1 MRVEINSS
9 ELKDIVSLMEPV
21 SSLEGAI
28 IPYELMI
35 SQIGLVS
42 QSFSVGAKVPL
53 PESIDSCLGITL
65 YKQFF
70 EIVRSL
76 PSDQTVK
83 IEVTGSTM
91 TMKCGS
97 IDCSFTLHPTEIN
110 SMWTDEPKFDTSI
123 LLPKSFP
130 SLLKK
135 GASIAS
141 KSVSNPHLKYV
152 HLTPFGLEAANGPR
166 AWKSEFHSF
175 EFNGSLVFDIDVAQ
189 CLSKYEFNLLKVSED
204 ILEFGSEGSSLIVRV
219 RPAGITFHELG
230 WFWSN
235 VNDAVL
241 YDRSTLPM
249 IEPVIKR
256 ASLFLNDENFVRI
269 KKEGS
274 ILSVEGESSY
284 GKFHEQLEC
293 DDDNLIFDIRIDH
306 KFLLNEFDNCNKF
319 GLAELNSVGMLILQK
334 EDEESRQ
341 TYVVALAR
349 R

>member
-1 MRVEINSS
+1 MQMEINSN
-9 ELKDIVSLMEPV
+9 ELKDIANLMEPV
-21 SSLEGAI
+21 SSLGGTI
-28 IPYELMI
+28 IPYRLMI
-35 SQIGLVS
+35 SPIGLIS

-53 PESIDSCLGITL
+53 PESIDSCLGIVL

-70 EIVRSL
+70 EIVSAL

-83 IEVTGSTM
+83 IEVTESIM

-97 IDCSFTLHPTEIN
+97 IDCSFTLHPTEVN

-135 GASIAS
+135 GAFIAS
-141 KSVSNPHLKYV
+141 KSVSNLSLKYV
-152 HLTPFGLEAANGPR
+152 HLTPFGLEAADGPR

-175 EFNGSLVFDIDVAQ
+175 KLNRSLVFDIDAAQ

-204 ILEFGSEGSSLIVRV
+204 ILEFGSEGSNLAVRV
-219 RPAGITFHELG
+219 RPAGTIFPKLD
-230 WFWSN
+230 WFWNNVSN
-235 VNDAVL
+235 AVL

-256 ASLFLNDENFVRI
+256 ASLFLSDENFVRI
-269 KKEGS
+269 KKEGP

-293 DDDNLIFDIRIDH
+293 GDDLIFDIRINH

-319 GLAELNSVGMLILQK
+319 GLAELNSTGMLILQK

-349 R
+349 

>member
-1 MRVEINSS
+1 MRMEINSN

-21 SSLEGAI
+21 SSLGGAI
-28 IPYELMI
+28 IPYQLII
-35 SQIGLVS
+35 SPIGLIS

-53 PESIDSCLGITL
+53 PESIDSCLSIVL
-65 YKQFF
+65 YRQFF
-70 EIVRSL
+70 DIVSSL
-76 PSDQTVK
+76 PSDRTVK
-83 IEVTGSTM
+83 IEITESTM

-97 IDCSFTLHPTEIN
+97 IDCSFTLYPTEVN
-110 SMWTDEPKFDTSI
+110 SMWSDDPQFNANI
-123 LLPKSFP
+123 PLPKSFP

-141 KSVSNPHLKYV
+141 KSVSNPYLKYV
-152 HLTPFGLEAANGPR
+152 HLAPFGLEAADGPR

-175 EFNGSLVFDIDVAQ
+175 EFNGSLVFDTDVAQ

-204 ILEFGSEGSSLIVRV
+204 ILEFGSEGSSLIMRV
-219 RPAGITFHELG
+219 RPAGITFRELG
-230 WFWSN
+230 WFWGNVSN
-235 VNDAVL
+235 AVL

-249 IEPVIKR
+249 IEPVVKR

-274 ILSVEGESSY
+274 ILSVEGESSC

-293 DDDNLIFDIRIDH
+293 DDDDLIFDIRIDH

-319 GLAELNSVGMLILQK
+319 GLAELNSMGMLILQK

-349 R
+349 